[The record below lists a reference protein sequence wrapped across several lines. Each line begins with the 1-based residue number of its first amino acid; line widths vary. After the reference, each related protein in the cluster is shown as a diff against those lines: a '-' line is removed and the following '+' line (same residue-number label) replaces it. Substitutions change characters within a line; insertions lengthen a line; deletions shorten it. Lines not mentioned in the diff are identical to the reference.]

1 MGDQQQGLLG
11 RMAQGASTAATTA
24 NLAAGL
30 AGPMMAPPAA
40 VCLDPA
46 LEPSAIQQEI
56 DPEAA
61 CPGLE
66 GALYTLGTESDRT
79 IKVGGDYMEV
89 EAEREADAISEAL
102 DQATAFESEMSSVAA
117 LDVDPAPIGDVG
129 FDPAMDLGGTPG
141 GDMGGMAL

>member
-11 RMAQGASTAATTA
+11 RMAQGAATAATTA

-46 LEPSAIQQEI
+46 LEASAIQQEI

-66 GALYTLGTESDRT
+66 GALYTLGTESDRA
-79 IKVGGDYMEV
+79 VQEGSDYMEV
-89 EAEREADAISEAL
+89 QAEQQADAVSEAL

-117 LDVDPAPIGDVG
+117 LDIDPAPIGDLG
-129 FDPAMDLGGTPG
+129 FDPAMDFGGPPG
-141 GDMGGMAL
+141 GDMGGMAQ